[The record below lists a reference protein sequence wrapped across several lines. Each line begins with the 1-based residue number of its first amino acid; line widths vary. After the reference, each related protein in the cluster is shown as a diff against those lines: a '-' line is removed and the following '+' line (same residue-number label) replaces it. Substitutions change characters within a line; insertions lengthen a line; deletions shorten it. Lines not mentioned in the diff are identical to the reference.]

1 MHTKSR
7 TCTKQILRTH
17 HTTSQSSDSRV
28 SSAPNVPTSPT
39 ARYSGAQGAE
49 RSLCTGSSPARGPAH
64 GSGRTTDVSP
74 RPGTRT
80 PSAGPRRAQGSQ
92 AETQTMCGEENGFK
106 RLKTIIYIL
115 SDLRKEK
122 HNQEQDAMKK
132 ELSENKYSLKLKPG
146 QK

>member
-1 MHTKSR
+1 
-7 TCTKQILRTH
+7 
-17 HTTSQSSDSRV
+17 
-28 SSAPNVPTSPT
+28 
-39 ARYSGAQGAE
+39 
-49 RSLCTGSSPARGPAH
+49 
-64 GSGRTTDVSP
+64 
-74 RPGTRT
+74 
-80 PSAGPRRAQGSQ
+80 
-92 AETQTMCGEENGFK
+92 MCGEENGFK